1 LSDIFT
7 DPLFYLEDQVTY
19 SFFIYSRNNRQ
30 MEEELHLLRDL
41 YASSARKNLAEE
53 HFYNYMTVQH
63 GGVPPVVPP
72 GMQNMS
78 RLSDLNYNPNLGD
91 VNNDQD
97 VNEPRNMIV
106 GYFYIPGIFFQ
117 S

>member
-1 LSDIFT
+1 
-7 DPLFYLEDQVTY
+7 
-19 SFFIYSRNNRQ
+19 